1 MEGLLYRIIVVY
13 FMLGAVAF
21 AFIGRGKSRD
31 QKKEIWLKY
40 GTYVVIIHA
49 LFGSIYYGWYFLPIL
64 AFLIVAV
71 GYAELIKVWWT
82 GKARAGIAEKTF
94 GVNEK
99 NRKVHGLPAGPG
111 FFFLSIVCYTIL
123 AVPFLLLS
131 FSDQGFLYFLFVV
144 VNIFDAFSQ
153 ISGQLLGGKKLIP
166 SVSPRKT
173 IAGLAGG
180 GVIALATAVLLGG
193 FINAGWIS
201 ALLLSSIIVIFALL
215 GDLLASYYKRKHD
228 VKDFGSL
235 LPGHGGFLDRFD
247 SLIAGGAAMY
257 LFINLMS

>member
-13 FMLGAVAF
+13 FVLGAIAF

-40 GTYVVIIHA
+40 GTYVIIIHA
-49 LFGSIYYGWYFLPIL
+49 MFGSIYYGWYFFSIL

-71 GYAELIKVWWT
+71 GYTELIKVWWS
-82 GKARAGIAEKTF
+82 GRMRAGIVEKTR
-94 GVNEK
+94 GVNEE
-99 NRKVHGLPAGPG
+99 NRKVHGLPAGHG
-111 FFFLSIVCYTIL
+111 FFILSVVCYTIL
-123 AVPFLLLS
+123 AVPFLLFS
-131 FSDQGFLYFLFVV
+131 FSAQGFLYFLFVV
-144 VNIFDAFSQ
+144 VTIFDAFSQ

-180 GVIALATAVLLGG
+180 GLVALTTAVFLGG

-201 ALLLSSIIVIFALL
+201 ALLLSSIIVIFALM
-215 GDLLASYYKRKHD
+215 GDLLASYYKRKYD